1 MHDKFEIVLNSA
13 VSMSDK
19 LLDGDFDFFEDASR
33 ETDRFPVDRGAS
45 AAAQRLVGEIREGII
60 RADFSR
66 LFAAKWFFFGFLL
79 HRPLPDLSKH
89 TKLFCGILP
98 VRCRNCKRT

>member
-1 MHDKFEIVLNSA
+1 MTPFDIYREFAGSTA
-13 VSMSDK
+13 GK
-19 LLDGDFDFFEDASR
+19 LLDGAFDFFEDASR
-33 ETDRFPVDRGAS
+33 ETDRFPADRGAS
-45 AAAQRLVGEIREGII
+45 AAAQRLVGKIREGII

-79 HRPLPDLSKH
+79 HRPLPDLSKP

-98 VRCRNCKRT
+98 VRCCKCK